1 MCNAKTN
8 PRLFL
13 SEGELSMNESEL
25 ALVREALAYYDLA
38 NPYTE
43 FIRHN
48 ENLTCC
54 ITDDNN
60 AYTQNF
66 HPTQ

>member
-1 MCNAKTN
+1 
-8 PRLFL
+8 
-13 SEGELSMNESEL
+13 MNESVL
-25 ALVREALAYYDLA
+25 ALVREALAYYDFT